1 MRVIDV
7 YGGSRKAAGAPNC
20 QQVEVTL
27 CGQLVAGNCVLF
39 LRFCALGSVVCAAGC
54 GKAGDFVSLHAAGTS
69 ACVNLCCAAHLMC
82 GCWQSAVITALD
94 AWSVLGSN
102 TKQRVSKVNTTW
114 GTSRMKWHLGRY
126 GCADILLQQAPCCS
140 EGARWVGA
148 CRDAKL
154 IQGIV
159 LVPVCA
165 RVNRWHPCQR
175 GVKGQP
181 ASVAGHCSVC
191 DGCRMWLVAAFWQ
204 LVDA

>member
-1 MRVIDV
+1 MLC
-7 YGGSRKAAGAPNC
+7 S
-20 QQVEVTL
+20 TL
-27 CGQLVAGNCVLF
+27 NV
-39 LRFCALGSVVCAAGC
+39 
-54 GKAGDFVSLHAAGTS
+54 
-69 ACVNLCCAAHLMC
+69 
-82 GCWQSAVITALD
+82 WQSAVITALD
-94 AWSVLGSN
+94 AWSVIGSN

-114 GTSRMKWHLGRY
+114 GTSRMNWHLGRY

-175 GVKGQP
+175 GVLGR
-181 ASVAGHCSVC
+181 ASQHLLLCTAVC
-191 DGCRMWLVAAFWQ
+191 VMVVGGGWWLLFGSLSMPDDFALLWVWQ
-204 LVDA
+204 LGSLCHPWCCDWLMTVSLLVCNCDHCAVCVVLWLRGVQ